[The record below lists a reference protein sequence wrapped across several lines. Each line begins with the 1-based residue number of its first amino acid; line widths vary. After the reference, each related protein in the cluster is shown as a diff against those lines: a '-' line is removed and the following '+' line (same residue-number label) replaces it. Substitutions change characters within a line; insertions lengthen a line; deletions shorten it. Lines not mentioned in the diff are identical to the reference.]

1 MIGPVKILA
10 SLTAHQCFF
19 IQNLAMLYIS
29 IYEIMILVFP
39 IRFSIVL
46 SEVYKV
52 TLLLLALGLD
62 KTV

>member
-1 MIGPVKILA
+1 MIGTVKILA
-10 SLTAHQCFF
+10 LLTAHQCFF
-19 IQNLAMLYIS
+19 IQNLVMLYIS
-29 IYEIMILVFP
+29 HFTFQL
-39 IRFSIVL
+39 L